1 MSLKKIDEIVQK
13 KPYLKLYEF
22 ILGKGNF
29 NLKQAKEKN
38 EFYIEYL
45 EKNLSSPIAPK
56 KSAER
61 LVSSYPNYENQIVFL
76 LGLGNPHLISEINSR
91 LKENQIL
98 IYIDFYE
105 ENFPLLW
112 NEFLTDAMDVAGRH
126 LFLGE
131 SKLSLLWNYLE
142 SLPVEKIDGIKILK
156 NQPSIELNKEFYL
169 GVEEKIRKLFSSKM
183 SDLLTKF
190 EFDRIWGKNSFQN
203 ILQSNELDKKI
214 FPIKDLFFQFANIPA
229 VLVSAGPSLRSQI
242 PILKK
247 IREKVFLFSCDTSL
261 KVLLKFG
268 ILPDAVMTLDAQTHS
283 YFHFLGE
290 ELSEIPLFADIVTS
304 PSLLRNFKFR
314 SIVFS
319 MTGKYQVLANGKSY
333 VEKTAGGDLVESFFG
348 ELGYVQSG
356 GSVATTAFDILRNLG
371 FSPIFLVGQD
381 LAYTGREIHSTGTHH
396 NEKWLTVL
404 NRKKSLEKINEE
416 VVRKRETL
424 KVKSA
429 DGKEVL
435 SDFILTLYKTWFE
448 ESMKNQILEVYN
460 ISEKGAYIE
469 NLKNINL
476 TEAEKIFESFP
487 AHSFPWRKKN
497 PWSLRESNFLDLNK
511 SIGLKDFFSSEVHL
525 FETIKNFSSDEI
537 LKFLNES
544 LLLKDILR
552 KTKVYLARNQNLPD
566 EKKKEILVESI
577 QREIN
582 YLKRFFTF

>member
-1 MSLKKIDEIVQK
+1 
-13 KPYLKLYEF
+13 
-22 ILGKGNF
+22 
-29 NLKQAKEKN
+29 
-38 EFYIEYL
+38 
-45 EKNLSSPIAPK
+45 
-56 KSAER
+56 
-61 LVSSYPNYENQIVFL
+61 
-76 LGLGNPHLISEINSR
+76 
-91 LKENQIL
+91 
-98 IYIDFYE
+98 
-105 ENFPLLW
+105 
-112 NEFLTDAMDVAGRH
+112 MDVAGRH